1 MSGIRLYLRYFAAA
15 LKTQLAYRAS
25 FVMLSVASLLSVFT
39 EFLAML
45 AFFRPVW
52 RLKGWNLHEVALF
65 YGMCNLAFALCEML
79 NGRVRYL
86 WPNGQGR
93 GF

>member
-45 AFFRPVW
+45 AFFDRFGGLKAGISM
-52 RLKGWNLHEVALF
+52 RLRCFTA
-65 YGMCNLAFALCEML
+65 CAI
-79 NGRVRYL
+79 
-86 WPNGQGR
+86 WPLPCAKC
-93 GF
+93 